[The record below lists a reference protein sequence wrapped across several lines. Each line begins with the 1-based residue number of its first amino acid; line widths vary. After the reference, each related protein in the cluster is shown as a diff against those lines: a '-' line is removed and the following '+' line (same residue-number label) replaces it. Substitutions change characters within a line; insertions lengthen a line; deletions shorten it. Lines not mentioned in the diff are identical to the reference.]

1 MGAKSTNKVID
12 LKASGTA
19 EQISFKKFQ
28 STKRRRIFQIVVDLI
43 VISGTVAIFGVVYK
57 LVDPKIRYFYCNE
70 NDIFHPYIK
79 DTIPYW
85 VVAIFGFAGPIT
97 IILLVEIVS

>member
-1 MGAKSTNKVID
+1 MGARVTDTNVSQIVGKSSK
-12 LKASGTA
+12 
-19 EQISFKKFQ
+19 
-28 STKRRRIFQIVVDLI
+28 KRRVCQILI
-43 VISGTVAIFGVVYK
+43 DVLVISGTVAIFGVVYK

-85 VVAIFGFAGPIT
+85 VVAVFGFAGPIT
-97 IILLVEIVS
+97 IIILVEIVS

>member
-1 MGAKSTNKVID
+1 MGARVTDTNVSQIMGKSSK
-12 LKASGTA
+12 
-19 EQISFKKFQ
+19 
-28 STKRRRIFQIVVDLI
+28 KRRVCQILI
-43 VISGTVAIFGVVYK
+43 DVLVISGTVAIFGVVYK

-97 IILLVEIVS
+97 IIILVEIVS

>member
-1 MGAKSTNKVID
+1 MGARVTDTNVSQIVGKSSK
-12 LKASGTA
+12 
-19 EQISFKKFQ
+19 
-28 STKRRRIFQIVVDLI
+28 KRRVCQILI
-43 VISGTVAIFGVVYK
+43 DVLVISGTVAIFGVVYK

-97 IILLVEIVS
+97 IIILVEIVS

>member
-1 MGAKSTNKVID
+1 MGARVTDTNVSQIVGKSSK
-12 LKASGTA
+12 
-19 EQISFKKFQ
+19 
-28 STKRRRIFQIVVDLI
+28 KRRVCQILI
-43 VISGTVAIFGVVYK
+43 DVLVISGTVAIFGIVYK

-97 IILLVEIVS
+97 IIILVEIVS